1 MYISPWKYGF
11 YAVKICYLLIS
22 HGSIKEAWKRL
33 CNYLNSYVFKYMESI
48 YKSSSPTIYSC
59 SGNNSNLKNLEP
71 S

>member
-1 MYISPWKYGF
+1 M
-11 YAVKICYLLIS
+11 IS